1 MSQENIADQLGIS
14 RQAVA
19 KWESGK
25 SEPTVANLA
34 ELASLFE
41 MSISELIDTKKYAE
55 ERDVQTQK
63 CDDKQRNSKML
74 FGRWGAVALIN
85 AGWNGYSSGL
95 YGTPLLVSN
104 FSDWSCYDFFHF
116 LFATYHFTG
125 TNWSKLFSCRHCYCN
140 LRHYIKFEILAI
152 YMESQIE

>member
-95 YGTPLLVSN
+95 YGTLLLVSN
-104 FSDWSCYDFFHF
+104 FSDWSCYDFFYF
-116 LFATYHFTG
+116 FFRAV
-125 TNWSKLFSCRHCYCN
+125 
-140 LRHYIKFEILAI
+140 FE
-152 YMESQIE
+152 